1 MPRVLGYRRRRTA
14 LPLLPGTTARGGAL
28 LGARSLHPGRSAF
41 THLLG
46 LALTDGIARR
56 RVDEVITLPGLEDVA
71 HKRVGGVSL
80 GMGQRHGIASALL
93 GDPEIV
99 VLDEPVNGLA
109 REGCCGSAPC

>member
-1 MPRVLGYRRRRTA
+1 M
-14 LPLLPGTTARGGAL
+14 
-28 LGARSLHPGRSAF
+28 GARSLHPGRSAF

-56 RVDEVITLPGLEDVA
+56 RVDEVITLPGLEEVA
-71 HKRVGGVSL
+71 QKRVGGVSL

>member
-1 MPRVLGYRRRRTA
+1 
-14 LPLLPGTTARGGAL
+14 
-28 LGARSLHPGRSAF
+28 
-41 THLLG
+41 
-46 LALTDGIARR
+46 
-56 RVDEVITLPGLEDVA
+56 VDEVITLPGQKEVA
-71 HKRVGGVSL
+71 HKRAGGVSL